1 MKFEPVLLRKVVK
14 LCSYEKSICSTIT
27 ENPHCSLSFL
37 SVSFEI
43 HPIHLKV
50 NHSFHKKQQSYSN
63 R

>member
-1 MKFEPVLLRKVVK
+1 MKFEPALLRKVVK

-43 HPIHLKV
+43 HPDTPQSE
-50 NHSFHKKQQSYSN
+50 SFFS
-63 R
+63 